1 MGSDAWQRVQMAL
14 LVLALGFVLWL
25 LAPALMPF
33 LIAAFLAYIAN
44 PLADRLERFGLG
56 RTLAVTIVF
65 SLLSIGVLVL
75 IAILI
80 PLIER
85 QISRAIAALPMAVTW
100 FQSTAA
106 PWLQEH
112 LHLSSQ
118 AFDPQHLVDLVRQHW
133 QQAGGLAAALLGHI
147 SRSSLVLIEWLVN
160 LVLIPVVTFYLLRD
174 WGTIVK
180 RIRELLPRQY
190 EPTIIRLI
198 QDCDS
203 VLGSFIKGQ
212 VVVML
217 ALGLFYA
224 LALSL
229 VAGLT
234 LGPLIGIIAGLVSFV
249 PYLGVITGLA
259 ASLIAVFAQYGDWSH
274 ILLVLGVFAVGQA
287 LEGYFLVPKL
297 VGDKIGLHPVAV
309 MFAVLAGGQLFGFFG
324 VLLALPVAAVTTVLL
339 RFAHTRYVGS
349 QLYTAHSG
357 EVDDPTDVDSDCPK
371 P

>member
-1 MGSDAWQRVQMAL
+1 MGSDAWQHVQMVL
-14 LVLALGFVLWL
+14 LILIFGFVLWL

-44 PLADRLERFGLG
+44 PLVDRLERCGLG

-65 SLLSIGVLVL
+65 SLLSVGVLVL
-75 IAILI
+75 LAILI

-85 QISRAIAALPMAVTW
+85 QISRAMAALPTVVAW
-100 FQSTAA
+100 FQNTAA

-118 AFDPQHLVDLVRQHW
+118 AFNPQDLVDLIRQHW
-133 QQAGGLAAALLGHI
+133 QQAGGLAAALLGHV
-147 SRSSLVLIEWLVN
+147 SRSGLVLIEWLAN

-174 WGTIVK
+174 WDTLTERV
-180 RIRELLPRQY
+180 RELLPRQY
-190 EPTIIRLI
+190 EPTITRLL

-229 VAGLT
+229 IAGLA
-234 LGPLIGIIAGLVSFV
+234 LGPLIGIVAGLVSFV

-259 ASLIAVFAQYGDWSH
+259 ASLIAVFVQYGDWLH
-274 ILLVLGVFAVGQA
+274 VLLVLGVFGVGQA
-287 LEGYFLVPKL
+287 LEGYFLVPRL

-324 VLLALPVAAVTTVLL
+324 VLLALPVAAVITVLL
-339 RFAHTRYVGS
+339 RFAHARYMGS

-357 EVDDPTDVDSDCPK
+357 APEDPKPADSDP
-371 P
+371 PTQ